1 MGDPGGGQLTAKMG
15 NDKVNGARG
24 ADDKQ
29 KTKTEGAGEKN
40 VPGKNC
46 DHHRPEPS
54 REGPLSKMTL
64 SSRRGCYFCKI
75 EERKKRP
82 QNSIYSRNGAAKG
95 APGGSLGG
103 PWVPLGG
110 PLGDPWGSLKRL
122 PGAQGDPWT
131 PISANRRPSK
141 IIGFIV

>member
-1 MGDPGGGQLTAKMG
+1 MEPAEPTTSKKQSQKEQVKNKDLEKSTAIIDQRLPGS
-15 NDKVNGARG
+15 VFC
-24 ADDKQ
+24 Q
-29 KTKTEGAGEKN
+29 KWHSRPGAGGIFAKSKR
-40 VPGKNC
+40 GKK
-46 DHHRPEPS
+46 
-54 REGPLSKMTL
+54 GA
-64 SSRRGCYFCKI
+64 
-75 EERKKRP
+75 

-103 PWVPLGG
+103 PWVPWGG

-141 IIGFIV
+141 IIGFTL